1 MASRKDYYDI
11 LGIRRGATEEEIE
24 KAYQKLAR
32 TYQSAPQPGNR
43 TADFRFREIAEAYEI
58 LSNKARRER
67 YDRLGIDFPFQ
78 EDLWYEM
85 LEEGEEENS
94 LDGFEDLWEPGF
106 DRGRLGAE
114 QTSSRGKDIH
124 VTLEIDL
131 EGAARGAAKKVQVL
145 QEIPCVTCGA
155 SGVNAEG
162 PREFC
167 GQCGG
172 AGQIQ
177 VGLPPSASAK
187 KCDRCQGTGKVYV
200 QRCQTCAGKGWVGR
214 RRAVTVQIPP
224 GVNDHC
230 RLYLLHLGHAGKAA
244 GPNGDLVAEI
254 RVKPHPLFERKGDDL
269 YAGLPLAIWEA
280 ALGTEVEVPT
290 LEGMARVKIPA
301 GVQSGDQVRIPR
313 RGIPFLQGEG
323 RGNLIL
329 RLKIQVPR
337 EVDEKSKKILEELE
351 RRGSSVSRWKRDWT
365 GRSGNRR

>member
-11 LGIRRGATEEEIE
+11 LGIRRGATEDEIE

-43 TADFRFREIAEAYEI
+43 TTDFRFREIFEAYEI

-78 EDLWYEM
+78 EDLWDET

-94 LDGFEDLWEPGF
+94 LEGFEDLWEPAFEG
-106 DRGRLGAE
+106 GRLGGGPA
-114 QTSSRGKDIH
+114 SSKGRDIY

-131 EGAARGAAKKVQVL
+131 EGAARGVAKKVQVL

-162 PREFC
+162 PRKFC

-187 KCDRCQGTGKVYV
+187 ECDRCQGTGKVYV
-200 QRCQTCAGKGWVGR
+200 QRCMVCSGEGWVGR
-214 RRAVTVQIPP
+214 RRTVTIQIPP

-230 RLYLLHLGHAGKAA
+230 RFYFPQLGHAGRPA
-244 GPNGDLVAEI
+244 GLKGDLVAEI
-254 RVKPHPLFERKGDDL
+254 RVKPHPHFERKGDDL
-269 YAGLPLAIWEA
+269 YAGLSLAIWEA
-280 ALGTEVEVPT
+280 ALGTEVEVRT
-290 LEGMARVKIPA
+290 LEGTARVKIPA
-301 GVQSGDQVRIPR
+301 GVQAGDQIRIPK
-313 RGIPFLQGEG
+313 RGIPFLQGGG
-323 RGNLIL
+323 RGDQIL

-337 EVDEKSKKILEELE
+337 EVDGKSRKILEELE
-351 RRGSSVSRWKRDWT
+351 RRSSAVSRRKRDWT
-365 GRSGNRR
+365 GRSGKRE

>member
-78 EDLWYEM
+78 EDFWEEM
-85 LEEGEEENS
+85 LEEGEEGNS
-94 LDGFEDLWEPGF
+94 LEGFEDLWELGF

-114 QTSSRGKDIH
+114 QASSRGKDIH

-131 EGAARGAAKKVQVL
+131 ESAARGAAEKVQVL
-145 QEIPCVTCGA
+145 QEIPCVACGA
-155 SGVNAEG
+155 SGVNTEG

-177 VGLPPSASAK
+177 VGLPPSASARE
-187 KCDRCQGTGKVYV
+187 CDRCQGTGKVYV
-200 QRCQTCAGKGWVGR
+200 QRCQTCSGKGWVGR
-214 RRAVTVQIPP
+214 RRTVTVQIPP

-230 RLYLLHLGHAGKAA
+230 RFYFSRLGHAGKAA

-254 RVKPHPLFERKGDDL
+254 RVKPHPLFERKADDL
-269 YAGLPLAIWEA
+269 YVGFPLAIWEA
-280 ALGTEVEVPT
+280 ALGTEVEVRT
-290 LEGMARVKIPA
+290 LEGIARVKIPA
-301 GVQSGDQVRIPR
+301 GVQSGDQVRIPG

-323 RGNLIL
+323 RGDLIL

-351 RRGSSVSRWKRDWT
+351 RRSSSVSRWKRDWT

>member
-11 LGIRRGATEEEIE
+11 LGIRRGATEEEVE
-24 KAYQKLAR
+24 KAYQRLAR

-43 TADFRFREIAEAYEI
+43 TADFRFREILEAYEI

-78 EDLWYEM
+78 EDLWDET

-94 LDGFEDLWEPGF
+94 LEGFEDLWEPAF
-106 DRGRLGAE
+106 DGGRLGGEPA
-114 QTSSRGKDIH
+114 SSKGRDIH

-131 EGAARGAAKKVQVL
+131 EGAARGMAKKVQVL

-162 PREFC
+162 PQRFC

-177 VGLPPSASAK
+177 VGLPPSAAAK
-187 KCDRCQGTGKVYV
+187 ECDRCQGTGKVYI
-200 QRCQTCAGKGWVGR
+200 QRCAVCSGEGWVGR
-214 RRAVTVQIPP
+214 KRTVTVQIPP

-230 RLYLLHLGHAGKAA
+230 RLYLPRLGHAGRAA
-244 GPNGDLVAEI
+244 GLKGDLVAEI
-254 RVKPHPLFERKGDDL
+254 RVKPHPHFERKGDDL
-269 YAGLPLAIWEA
+269 YSGLSLAIWEA
-280 ALGTEVEVPT
+280 ALGTEVEVST
-290 LEGMARVKIPA
+290 LDGTARVKIPA
-301 GVQSGDQVRIPR
+301 GVQSGDQIRIPK
-313 RGIPFLQGEG
+313 RGIPFLQGGG
-323 RGNLIL
+323 RGDQIL

-337 EVDEKSKKILEELE
+337 EMDGKSRKILEELE
-351 RRGSSVSRWKRDWT
+351 RRSSAVSGRKRDWT
-365 GRSGNRR
+365 GRSGKRE

>member
-43 TADFRFREIAEAYEI
+43 TADSRFREIAEAYET

-67 YDRLGIDFPFQ
+67 YDRLGIDFPLQ
-78 EDLWYEM
+78 EDLWDEM
-85 LEEGEEENS
+85 LDEGEEENS
-94 LDGFEDLWEPGF
+94 LEGFEDLWGTGF
-106 DRGRLGAE
+106 DRGQWGAV
-114 QTSSRGKDIH
+114 QASSRGKDIH

-131 EGAARGAAKKVQVL
+131 ESAARGAAKTVQVL
-145 QEIPCVTCGA
+145 REIPCVTCGA
-155 SGVNAEG
+155 SGVNVDG
-162 PREFC
+162 PRKFC

-187 KCDRCQGTGKVYV
+187 ECDRCQGTGKVYV
-200 QRCQTCAGKGWVGR
+200 ERCQTCSGKGWVGR
-214 RRAVTVQIPP
+214 RKAVPVQIPP
-224 GVNDHC
+224 GVSDRC
-230 RLYLLHLGHAGKAA
+230 RLYLSRLGHAGKAA

-254 RVKPHPLFERKGDDL
+254 RVRPHPLFERKGDDL

-280 ALGTEVEVPT
+280 TLGTEVEVPT

-301 GVQSGDQVRIPR
+301 GVQSGDQVRIPKL
-313 RGIPFLQGEG
+313 GIPFLQGEG
-323 RGNLIL
+323 RGDLIL

-351 RRGSSVSRWKRDWT
+351 RRSSSVSRWKRDWT